1 MCIFS
6 GPSMPTQ
13 PATDTQS
20 RQVKAA
26 GDAAVAARKDAF
38 GAGASLMGGLSGGQP
53 SVARKMLFGA

>member
-1 MCIFS
+1 
-6 GPSMPTQ
+6 
-13 PATDTQS
+13 
-20 RQVKAA
+20 VKAA